1 MQYTGTSTAA
11 HLVLQPD
18 ASRLERILDSIGGG
32 EVPQAAQAG
41 ALRHEIVDLGAAQ
54 RWWAGELES
63 GSRQA
68 EHEHLRAVCWRCLG
82 DVKISCASS
91 SRALAPQKADQT
103 PEVIYLLLR
112 QDGAACP

>member
-68 EHEHLRAVCWRCLG
+68 EHEHLRAVYWRCLRML
-82 DVKISCASS
+82 KIS
-91 SRALAPQKADQT
+91 
-103 PEVIYLLLR
+103 YLS
-112 QDGAACP
+112 

>member
-32 EVPQAAQAG
+32 EVAQAAQAG

-54 RWWAGELES
+54 RWWAGEHES
-63 GSRQA
+63 GSRQVVSGLLA
-68 EHEHLRAVCWRCLG
+68 MH
-82 DVKISCASS
+82 KISLEVRHARS
-91 SRALAPQKADQT
+91 AQKADQT
-103 PEVIYLLLR
+103 P
-112 QDGAACP
+112 